1 MPEGRRTPSASVT
14 DVAEDL
20 QEGTGQEVKADKGRR
35 TSLAT
40 RLALVVLL
48 VSILS
53 ILVSVLVSSN
63 SIGSTSD
70 ELIEQRVKT
79 RSNAIATELDE
90 YYGDLGVQVAIL
102 ASGASAPTVLADFTA
117 AYNELDALDPDSLGD
132 EAERLLEFYTDEFI
146 PRLADVRGVSVD
158 PDELIPRAQSAPTYL
173 QTAYIADSRV
183 EPSERRLITDPGDGS
198 TWTEV
203 HKKYH
208 PALRRRIDAIGFDD
222 LFLVDA
228 ETGAVVYST
237 DKDVA
242 FGTNLYAGP
251 HSGTPL
257 ASLARRVIATGE
269 PGDLEAADFAT
280 YTPLLDLPSGFL
292 AAPVFDGDELIGV
305 LAVSVD
311 LDSVTEIMTSS
322 WRDGRFGETGEQY
335 LVGSDRTMR
344 SDSRAFIENPSE
356 YLLRVGELG
365 GVADEDLRRM
375 QKLGTTVIFQPVD
388 NEAVRAGLEG
398 EAGLVETTN
407 YLGNQV
413 YSAHRPIA
421 SDVFDWVLLVEQEVT
436 EASEPYRDYVQSI
449 LTITV
454 VFVVALTFA
463 AVWWAGRLVAPLRM
477 MAAALRTTR
486 EEDVVTL
493 APVTGVT
500 EFRQLAGHLNDMVT
514 GLVER
519 KEAVLKA
526 LRGKTAV
533 LRTLLPASAIN
544 QVSVGD
550 RRFVEML
557 PQATVAVIHMD
568 GIDTLFTSSDVEA
581 SRQFLTSLIRIADE
595 AARSNDLERVKV
607 SGARY
612 FAVSGM
618 GTPYLDHAPR
628 SVRFVAEA
636 IRSMAAAAEGA
647 GVELR
652 VSGGVSSGAVTAGLV
667 GDSRLVFDLWGD
679 PVDEAA
685 RLARL
690 CPANSIYIGAGAQN
704 RLPGGTGL
712 TQVTLPGDDTAWSL
726 RADAAIPEVAP

>member
-1 MPEGRRTPSASVT
+1 MRLAIVLR
-14 DVAEDL
+14 VAEDTP
-20 QEGTGQEVKADKGRR
+20 EGTGSEVKPDKGRR

-40 RLALVVLL
+40 RLAVVVLL

-63 SIGSTSD
+63 SVGSTSD
-70 ELIEQRVKT
+70 ELTEQRVTT
-79 RSNAIATELDE
+79 RSNATAAELDE
-90 YYGDLGVQVAIL
+90 YYGDLAAQVAIL
-102 ASGASAPTVLADFTA
+102 ASGASAPTVVTEFAA

-132 EAERLLEFYTDEFI
+132 EAARLLEFYTDDFI
-146 PRLADVRGVSVD
+146 PSLADVRGASVD

-173 QTAYIADSRV
+173 QTAYIADSTV
-183 EPSERRLITDPGDGS
+183 EPIERRLITDAGDGS

-208 PALRRRIDAIGFDD
+208 PPLRRRIDAIGFDD

-228 ETGAVVYST
+228 DTGAVVYST
-237 DKDVA
+237 NKDIA
-242 FGTNLYAGP
+242 FGTNLIAGP

-269 PGDLEAADFAT
+269 PGDVEAADFAT

-292 AAPVFDGDELIGV
+292 AAPVFDGDEIVGV

-311 LDSVTEIMTSS
+311 LDSVTDIMTSS
-322 WRDGRFGETGEQY
+322 WRDGRFGETGELY

-344 SDSRAFIENPSE
+344 SDSRAFIENPAE

-365 GVADEDLRRM
+365 GVSDEDLRRM
-375 QKLGTTVIFQPVD
+375 QKLGTTVIFQRVD
-388 NEAVRAGLEG
+388 NESVRAGFEG
-398 EAGLVETTN
+398 ERGLVETTN
-407 YLGNQV
+407 YLGNRV
-413 YSAHRPIA
+413 FSAHRPIA
-421 SDVFDWVLLVEQEVT
+421 TDVFDWVLLVEQEVE
-436 EASEPYRDYVQSI
+436 EASEPYRDYIQSI

-463 AVWWAGRLVAPLRM
+463 AVWWAGRLIAPLRM

-493 APVTGVT
+493 APETGVT
-500 EFRQLAGHLNDMVT
+500 EFRQLASHLNDMVT
-514 GLVER
+514 GLVQR

-533 LRTLLPASAIN
+533 LRTLLPASAIS
-544 QVSVGD
+544 QVSIGD
-550 RRFVEML
+550 WKFVETL

-568 GIDTLFTSSDVEA
+568 GIDALFTSSDVEA
-581 SRQFLTSLIRIADE
+581 SREFLTSLIRIADE
-595 AARSNDLERVKV
+595 AARANDLERVKV
-607 SGARY
+607 SGASY

-636 IRSMAAAAEGA
+636 IRAMSDAAEHA
-647 GVELR
+647 GIELG
-652 VSGGVSSGAVTAGLV
+652 VSGGVSSGSVTAGLV

-685 RLARL
+685 RFARL
-690 CPANSIYIGAGAQN
+690 SPADSIYIGAGAQN
-704 RLPGGTGL
+704 RLPGGTEL
-712 TQVTLPGDDTAWSL
+712 TQVALPGDEVAWSL
-726 RADAAIPEVAP
+726 RAEAAIPEVAS